1 MLKRCIYIFGPFFLL
16 LAMFASLNNLGFID
30 VTKISAYELDGIS
43 SLTDKMRYYASVCN
57 QSANDFS
64 LPNIN
69 YVTPIGVS
77 SWMFESLIQGLQTI
91 VRSII
96 RLGSFLLLGGSVLFD
111 FLNDL
116 VAILRYF
123 VNFMYSSDKTGGFWS
138 IIWKSW

>member
-1 MLKRCIYIFGPFFLL
+1 MLKRCIYIFGPLFLL

-30 VTKISAYELDGIS
+30 VTKISAYEIDGVS

-64 LPNIN
+64 LPNIE
-69 YVTPIGVS
+69 YVVPYGVS
-77 SWMFESLIQGLQTI
+77 PWAFKTFIEGLQTI
-91 VRSII
+91 VKSII

-123 VNFMYSSDKTGGFWS
+123 VNFIYSSDTTGGFWS